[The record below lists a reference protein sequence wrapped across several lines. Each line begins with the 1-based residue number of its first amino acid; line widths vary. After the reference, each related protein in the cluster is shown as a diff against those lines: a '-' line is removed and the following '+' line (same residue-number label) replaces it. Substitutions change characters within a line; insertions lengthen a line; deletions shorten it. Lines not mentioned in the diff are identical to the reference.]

1 MTDFLVELGTEELPP
16 KALKTLIA
24 SFKEAIEAS
33 LKAEELSF
41 SSVTAFAAP
50 RRLAVLVENLENQTP
65 SKELVVWGPPAAI
78 AFDAEGKPTK
88 AALAFADKNGIE
100 ASALKAESD
109 GKVEKLVARIS
120 AQGKKTV
127 DLLEA
132 IVNDALAK
140 LPIAKRMKWGAKR
153 EEFVRPAHWLVM
165 LFGTEIVN
173 ASVLGLQAGR
183 TTRGHRFHYNNAIDL
198 ANASDYAS
206 ALKNTGFVLADMNER
221 KALIQAQVNAEA
233 KKVGGV
239 AVIDADLLD
248 EVTALVEWP
257 NALTGKF
264 EERFLQVPAEALIAS
279 MKEHQK
285 YFHVVDA
292 NGKLMP
298 NFITVANIASK
309 DPSQIIDGNERVI
322 RPRLSDAAF
331 FFETDKKTT
340 LATLRERLK
349 TIVFQAQLG
358 TVYEKTERV
367 AKLAKSIAAQLKAD
381 ETSAVRAGELC
392 KSDLVTNMVGEF
404 DNMQGIAGYYY
415 ALNDGEN
422 TEVAAAMNE
431 QYLPRF
437 AGDVLPETMTG
448 AIIALADR
456 LDTITG
462 IFGIGQLPTGSK
474 DPFALRR
481 ASIAVLRILVEKNL
495 ALDLR
500 HLLEDAL
507 DQGHVPQLEE
517 RNQLELASK
526 FSDPQLSLNILSYM
540 LDRFRAMF
548 EDAQIST
555 EVFLS
560 VQARNLQEPLN
571 IHKRV
576 LEVNE
581 WWNNSAEAPVLA
593 ALNKRVANI
602 ISKQHP
608 ENYQH
613 PVNTE
618 LLTDSAEK
626 KLYQAIE
633 EKRSEIAPLL
643 KSHDYLKALV
653 ALARLEQPIVA
664 FFDEVMVMCDDPAI
678 QNNRLSLLHKLR
690 VLFLGVADIS
700 YLVPAK
706 N

>member
-16 KALKTLIA
+16 KALKTLMA
-24 SFKEAIEAS
+24 AFHESIEAS
-33 LKAEELSF
+33 LKNEGLAF
-41 SSVTAFAAP
+41 TAVKSFAAP
-50 RRLAVLVENLENQTP
+50 RRMAVLVENLASETP

-88 AALAFADKNGIE
+88 AALAFAEKNGIT
-100 ASALKAESD
+100 AAALKAEND

-120 AQGKKTV
+120 QQGKKTV
-127 DLLEA
+127 ELLEA
-132 IVNDALAK
+132 IVNDAFAK

-165 LFGTEIVN
+165 LFGNDVVN
-173 ASVLGLQAGR
+173 ARVLGLHAGR
-183 TTRGHRFHYNNAIDL
+183 TTRGHRFHYNNAIEL
-198 ANASDYAS
+198 AQASDYIA
-206 ALKNTGFVLADMNER
+206 ALKNTGFVLADMSER
-221 KALIQAQVNAEA
+221 KSLIEQQVNAEA
-233 KKVGGV
+233 KKIGGI
-239 AVIDADLLD
+239 AVIDPDLLD

-264 EERFLQVPAEALIAS
+264 EQRFLQVPAEALIAS

-285 YFHVVDA
+285 YFHVVDT

-309 DPSQIIDGNERVI
+309 DPAQIIDGNERVI

-340 LATLRERLK
+340 LAELRERLK

-358 TVYEKTERV
+358 TVFEKTERV
-367 AKLAKSIAAQLKAD
+367 AALATLIATKLNAD
-381 ETSAVRAGELC
+381 EKSAVRAGELC

-422 TEVAAAMNE
+422 AEVAAAMNE
-431 QYLPRF
+431 QYMPRF
-437 AGDVLPETMTG
+437 AGDQLPATTTG

-456 LDTITG
+456 LDTISG
-462 IFGIGQLPTGSK
+462 IFGIGQQPSGSK

-500 HLLEDAL
+500 ELLTFAKNQHKNLTVGDAL
-507 DQGHVPQLEE
+507 VEQV
-517 RNQLELASK
+517 
-526 FSDPQLSLNILSYM
+526 LSYM
-540 LDRFRAMF
+540 LDRFRAF
-548 EDAQIST
+548 YEDANIPA
-555 EVFLS
+555 EVFQSVTAKQLS
-560 VQARNLQEPLN
+560 QPLDIN
-571 IHKRV
+571 QRV
-576 LEVNE
+576 LAVNAF
-581 WWNNSAEAPVLA
+581 SQLPQAQALA
-593 ALNKRVANI
+593 AANKRVSNI
-602 ISKQHP
+602 LSKQHASA
-608 ENYQH
+608 NAS
-613 PVNTE
+613 VNTT
-618 LLTDSAEK
+618 LLQEEAEK
-626 KLYQAIE
+626 TLAQAVE
-633 EKRSEIAPLL
+633 AKASLVAPLFAARE
-643 KSHDYLKALV
+643 YTKAL
-653 ALARLEQPIVA
+653 ALLADLQQPVDA
-664 FFDEVMVMCDDPAI
+664 FFDSVMVMCEDPAL
-678 QNNRLSLLHKLR
+678 QQNRLALLTTLR
-690 VLFLGVADIS
+690 GLFLEVADIS

>member
-24 SFKEAIEAS
+24 SFKETIEAS

-41 SSVTAFAAP
+41 STIKAFAAP
-50 RRLAVLVENLENQTP
+50 RRLAVLVENLADQTP

-88 AALAFADKNGIE
+88 AALAFADKNGID

-127 DLLEA
+127 DLLEV

-165 LFGTEIVN
+165 LYGAEVVN

-183 TTRGHRFHYNNAIDL
+183 TTRGHRFHYNNAIEL
-198 ANASDYAS
+198 AQAGDYLA
-206 ALKNTGFVLADMNER
+206 ALKNTGFVLADMSER
-221 KALIQAQVNAEA
+221 KTLIEQQVNAEA

-239 AVIDADLLD
+239 AVIDPDLLD

-264 EERFLQVPAEALIAS
+264 EERFLVVPAEALIAS

-292 NGKLMP
+292 SGKLMP

-340 LATLRERLK
+340 LAALRERLK

-367 AKLAKSIAAQLKAD
+367 AKLAKLIAAQLKAD

-437 AGDVLPETMTG
+437 AGDALPETITG

-456 LDTITG
+456 LDTISG
-462 IFGIGQLPTGSK
+462 IFGIGQQPTGSK

-500 HLLEDAL
+500 ELLTFAK
-507 DQGHVPQLEE
+507 
-517 RNQLELASK
+517 NQHNNLTVGDELVE
-526 FSDPQLSLNILSYM
+526 QVLSYM
-540 LDRFRAMF
+540 LDRFRAF
-548 EDAQIST
+548 YEDAKIPA
-555 EVFLS
+555 EVFQAVTAKQLS
-560 VQARNLQEPLN
+560 QPLDINQRVLAVHEFSKLPQAQALAAAN
-571 IHKRV
+571 KRV
-576 LEVNE
+576 SNILSKQNASSNAVIHSDLLKEEAEINLARAI
-581 WWNNSAEAPVLA
+581 SAKAELVTPLFDKREYTKALA
-593 ALNKRVANI
+593 ALADL
-602 ISKQHP
+602 Q
-608 ENYQH
+608 Q
-613 PVNTE
+613 PV
-618 LLTDSAEK
+618 D
-626 KLYQAIE
+626 
-633 EKRSEIAPLL
+633 
-643 KSHDYLKALV
+643 
-653 ALARLEQPIVA
+653 A
-664 FFDEVMVMCDDPAI
+664 FFDSVMVMCEDAAL
-678 QNNRLSLLHKLR
+678 QQNRLALLQQLR
-690 VLFLGVADIS
+690 GLFLEVADIS

>member
-24 SFKEAIEAS
+24 ALHENIEAS
-33 LKAEELSF
+33 LKAEDLYF
-41 SSVTAFAAP
+41 SAVKSFAAP
-50 RRLAVLVENLENQTP
+50 RRMAILVENLASETP

-88 AALAFADKNGIE
+88 AAIAFAEKNGIA
-100 ASALKAESD
+100 ASELKAESD
-109 GKVEKLVARIS
+109 GKAEKLVARIS
-120 AQGKKTV
+120 QQGKKTV
-127 DLLEA
+127 ELLEA
-132 IVNDALAK
+132 IVNDAFAK

-165 LFGTEIVN
+165 LYGADVVN

-183 TTRGHRFHYNNAIDL
+183 TTRGHRFHYNNAIEL
-198 ANASDYAS
+198 AQAGDYVA
-206 ALKNTGFVLADMNER
+206 ALKNTGFVLADMSER
-221 KALIQAQVNAEA
+221 KTLIEQQVNAEA

-239 AVIDADLLD
+239 AVIDPDLLD

-264 EERFLQVPAEALIAS
+264 EERFLVVPAEALIAS

-285 YFHVVDA
+285 YFHVVDV

-340 LATLRERLK
+340 LASLRERLK

-367 AKLAKSIAAQLKAD
+367 AKLAKLIAAQLKAD
-381 ETSAVRAGELC
+381 EASAVRAGELC

-422 TEVAAAMNE
+422 AEVAAAMNE

-437 AGDVLPETMTG
+437 AGDALPEKITG
-448 AIIALADR
+448 AITALADR
-456 LDTITG
+456 LDTISG
-462 IFGIGQLPTGSK
+462 IFGIGQQPTGSK

-500 HLLEDAL
+500 ELLTFAK
-507 DQGHVPQLEE
+507 
-517 RNQLELASK
+517 NQHNNLTVGDELVE
-526 FSDPQLSLNILSYM
+526 QVLSYM
-540 LDRFRAMF
+540 LDRFRAF
-548 EDAQIST
+548 YEDANIPA
-555 EVFLS
+555 EVFQAVTAKQLS
-560 VQARNLQEPLN
+560 QPLDINQRVLAVNEFSKLPQAQALAAAN
-571 IHKRV
+571 KRV
-576 LEVNE
+576 SNILSKQNASSNAVIHSDLLKEEAEINLARAI
-581 WWNNSAEAPVLA
+581 SAKAELVTPLFDKREYTKALA
-593 ALNKRVANI
+593 ALADL
-602 ISKQHP
+602 Q
-608 ENYQH
+608 Q
-613 PVNTE
+613 PV
-618 LLTDSAEK
+618 D
-626 KLYQAIE
+626 
-633 EKRSEIAPLL
+633 
-643 KSHDYLKALV
+643 
-653 ALARLEQPIVA
+653 A
-664 FFDEVMVMCDDPAI
+664 FFDSVMVMCEDAAL
-678 QNNRLSLLHKLR
+678 QQNRLALLQQLR
-690 VLFLGVADIS
+690 ALFLEVADIS

>member
-24 SFKEAIEAS
+24 SFKETIEAS

-41 SSVTAFAAP
+41 SAIKSFAAP
-50 RRLAVLVENLENQTP
+50 RRLAVLVENLADQTP

-78 AFDAEGKPTK
+78 AFDTEGKPTK
-88 AALAFADKNGIE
+88 AAQAFADKNGID

-109 GKVEKLVARIS
+109 GKSEKLVARIS

-165 LFGTEIVN
+165 LFGKDVVN
-173 ASVLGLQAGR
+173 AKVLGLQAGR
-183 TTRGHRFHYNNAIDL
+183 TTRGHRFHYNNAIEL
-198 ANASDYAS
+198 ANAGDYAS
-206 ALKNTGFVLADMNER
+206 TLKNTGYVLADREAR
-221 KALIQAQVNAEA
+221 RELIRDRVNNEA
-233 KKVGGV
+233 KLINGT
-239 AVIDADLLD
+239 AIIDEDLLD

-257 NALTGKF
+257 VAITGNF
-264 EERFLQVPAEALIAS
+264 ESRFLEVPPEALIAS

-285 YFHVVDA
+285 YFHVVNKD
-292 NGKLMP
+292 GKLLP
-298 NFITVANIASK
+298 NFITVANIESK
-309 DPSQIIDGNERVI
+309 DQNQIKDGNERVI

-331 FFETDKKTT
+331 FFETDKKTS
-340 LATLRERLK
+340 LETLRERLK

-367 AKLAKSIAAQLKAD
+367 AKLAKLIAAQLKSD
-381 ETSAVRAGELC
+381 EVSAVRAGELC

-422 TEVAAAMNE
+422 AEVAAAMNQ

-437 AGDVLPETMTG
+437 AGDKLPETITG

-456 LDTITG
+456 LDTISG
-462 IFGIGQLPTGSK
+462 IFGIGQQPTGSK

-500 HLLEDAL
+500 ELLTFAK
-507 DQGHVPQLEE
+507 
-517 RNQLELASK
+517 NQHNNLTVGDELVE
-526 FSDPQLSLNILSYM
+526 QVLGYM
-540 LDRFRAMF
+540 LDRFRAF
-548 EDAQIST
+548 YEDANIPA
-555 EVFLS
+555 EVFQAVNAKQLS
-560 VQARNLQEPLN
+560 QPLDIN
-571 IHKRV
+571 QRV
-576 LEVNE
+576 LAVNE
-581 WWNNSAEAPVLA
+581 FSKLPQAQALA
-593 ALNKRVANI
+593 AANKRVSNI
-602 ISKQHP
+602 LSKQNASTNAIIH
-608 ENYQH
+608 
-613 PVNTE
+613 TD
-618 LLTDSAEK
+618 LLHEDAEK
-626 KLYQAIE
+626 NLAKAVSLKAQIV
-633 EKRSEIAPLL
+633 APLFAARE
-643 KSHDYLKALV
+643 YAKAL
-653 ALARLEQPIVA
+653 ATLADLQQPVDA
-664 FFDEVMVMCDDPAI
+664 FFDNVMVMSDDPAL
-678 QNNRLSLLHKLR
+678 QQNRLALLQQLR
-690 VLFLGVADIS
+690 GLFLEVADIS

>member
-24 SFKEAIEAS
+24 SFKETIEAS

-41 SSVTAFAAP
+41 SAIKAFAAP
-50 RRLAVLVENLENQTP
+50 RRLAVLVENLADQTP

-88 AALAFADKNGIE
+88 AALAFADKNGID

-165 LFGTEIVN
+165 LYGADVVKAN
-173 ASVLGLQAGR
+173 VLGLQAGR
-183 TTRGHRFHYNNAIDL
+183 TTRGHRFHYNNAIEL
-198 ANASDYAS
+198 AQAGDYLA
-206 ALKNTGFVLADMNER
+206 ALKNTGFVLADMSER
-221 KALIQAQVNAEA
+221 KTLIEQQVNAEA

-239 AVIDADLLD
+239 AVIDPDLLD

-264 EERFLQVPAEALIAS
+264 EERFLVVPAEALIAS

-285 YFHVVDA
+285 YFHVVDV

-340 LATLRERLK
+340 LAALRERLK

-367 AKLAKSIAAQLKAD
+367 AKLAKLIAAQLKAD
-381 ETSAVRAGELC
+381 EASAVRAGELC

-422 TEVAAAMNE
+422 AEVAAAMNE

-437 AGDVLPETMTG
+437 AGDALPDTITG

-456 LDTITG
+456 LDTISG
-462 IFGIGQLPTGSK
+462 IFGIGQQPTGSK

-481 ASIAVLRILVEKNL
+481 ASIAVLRLLIETKGVVEKNL

-500 HLLEDAL
+500 ELLTFAK
-507 DQGHVPQLEE
+507 
-517 RNQLELASK
+517 NQHNNLTVGDELVE
-526 FSDPQLSLNILSYM
+526 QVLSYM
-540 LDRFRAMF
+540 LDRFRAF
-548 EDAQIST
+548 YEDANIPA
-555 EVFLS
+555 EVFQAVTAKQLS
-560 VQARNLQEPLN
+560 QPLDINQRVLAVNEFSKLPQAQALAAAN
-571 IHKRV
+571 KRV
-576 LEVNE
+576 SNILSKQNASSNAVIHSDLLKEEAEINLARAI
-581 WWNNSAEAPVLA
+581 SAKAELVTPLFDKREYTKALA
-593 ALNKRVANI
+593 ALADL
-602 ISKQHP
+602 Q
-608 ENYQH
+608 Q
-613 PVNTE
+613 PV
-618 LLTDSAEK
+618 D
-626 KLYQAIE
+626 
-633 EKRSEIAPLL
+633 
-643 KSHDYLKALV
+643 
-653 ALARLEQPIVA
+653 A
-664 FFDEVMVMCDDPAI
+664 FFDSVMVMCEDAAL
-678 QNNRLSLLHKLR
+678 QQNRLALLQQLR
-690 VLFLGVADIS
+690 GLFLEVADIS

>member
-24 SFKEAIEAS
+24 AFQENIEAS

-41 SSVTAFAAP
+41 SAIKSFAAP
-50 RRLAVLVENLENQTP
+50 RRLAILVKNLADQTP

-78 AFDAEGKPTK
+78 AFDADGKPTK
-88 AALAFADKNGIE
+88 AALAFADKNGISSSE
-100 ASALKAESD
+100 LKSESD

-132 IVNDALAK
+132 IINDALAK

-165 LFGTEIVN
+165 LYGSDVVN
-173 ASVLGLQAGR
+173 AKILGLQANR
-183 TTRGHRFHYNNAIDL
+183 FTRGHRFHFNNNIEL
-198 ANASDYAS
+198 KNAADYVS
-206 ALKNTGFVLADMNER
+206 VLKNTGFVLADREER
-221 KALIQAQVNAEA
+221 RQLIQEQVNAEA
-233 KKVGGV
+233 KKIGGI
-239 AVIDADLLD
+239 AVIDEDLLD

-285 YFHVVDA
+285 YFHVIDA
-292 NGKLMP
+292 NGKLLP

-331 FFETDKKTT
+331 FFETDKRTT
-340 LATLRERLK
+340 LDSLRERLK

-367 AKLAKSIAAQLKAD
+367 AKLAKYIAAHLKAD
-381 ETSAVRAGELC
+381 EKLAERAGHLS

-422 TEVAAAMNE
+422 AEVAAAMNE

-437 AGDVLPETMTG
+437 AGDKLPETITG
-448 AIIALADR
+448 SIIALADR
-456 LDTITG
+456 LDTISG
-462 IFGIGQLPTGSK
+462 IFGIGQQPTGSK

-500 HLLEDAL
+500 ELLTFAK
-507 DQGHVPQLEE
+507 
-517 RNQLELASK
+517 NQHNNLTIGDELVE
-526 FSDPQLSLNILSYM
+526 QILGYM
-540 LDRFRAMF
+540 LDRFRAF
-548 EDAQIST
+548 YEDANIPA
-555 EVFLS
+555 EVFQAVNAKQLS
-560 VQARNLQEPLN
+560 QPLDIN
-571 IHKRV
+571 QRV
-576 LEVNE
+576 LAVNE
-581 WWNNSAEAPVLA
+581 FSKLPQAQALA
-593 ALNKRVANI
+593 AANKRVSNI
-602 ISKQHP
+602 LSKQNASTNAIIHSD
-608 ENYQH
+608 
-613 PVNTE
+613 
-618 LLTDSAEK
+618 LLHEEAEK
-626 KLYQAIE
+626 NLAKAVSLKAQVV
-633 EKRSEIAPLL
+633 APLFA
-643 KSHDYLKALV
+643 SRDYAKAL
-653 ALARLEQPIVA
+653 ATLADLQQPVDA
-664 FFDEVMVMCDDPAI
+664 FFDNVMVMSEDPAL
-678 QNNRLSLLHKLR
+678 QQNRLALLQQLR
-690 VLFLGVADIS
+690 ALFLEVADIS
-700 YLVPAK
+700 YLVQAK

>member
-24 SFKEAIEAS
+24 SFKETIEAS

-41 SSVTAFAAP
+41 SAIKAFAAP
-50 RRLAVLVENLENQTP
+50 RRLAVLVENLTDQTP

-88 AALAFADKNGIE
+88 AALAFAEKNGID
-100 ASALKAESD
+100 ASLLKAESD

-120 AQGKKTV
+120 AQGKKTTE
-127 DLLEA
+127 LLEA
-132 IVNDALAK
+132 IVNEALAK

-165 LFGTEIVN
+165 LYGTEVVN

-183 TTRGHRFHYNNAIDL
+183 TTRGHRFHYNNAIEL
-198 ANASDYAS
+198 AQASDYAS
-206 ALKNTGFVLADMNER
+206 ALKATGFVLADMAER
-221 KALIQAQVNAEA
+221 KKLIQEQVNSEA

-239 AVIDADLLD
+239 AVIDPDLLD

-309 DPSQIIDGNERVI
+309 DSSQIIDGNERVI

-340 LATLRERLK
+340 LAALRERLK
-349 TIVFQAQLG
+349 TILFQAQLG

-367 AKLAKSIAAQLKAD
+367 AKLAKLIAAQLKAD

-422 TEVAAAMNE
+422 AEVAAAMNE

-437 AGDVLPETMTG
+437 AGDALPATITG

-456 LDTITG
+456 LDTISG
-462 IFGIGQLPTGSK
+462 IFGIGQQPTGSK

-500 HLLEDAL
+500 ELLTFAKSQHSNLTVGD
-507 DQGHVPQLEE
+507 
-517 RNQLELASK
+517 ELVE
-526 FSDPQLSLNILSYM
+526 QVLSYM
-540 LDRFRAMF
+540 LDRFRAF
-548 EDAQIST
+548 YEDANIPA
-555 EVFLS
+555 EVFQAVTAKQLS
-560 VQARNLQEPLN
+560 QPLDINQRVLAVNEFSKLPQAQALAAAN
-571 IHKRV
+571 KRV
-576 LEVNE
+576 SNILSKQNASSNAVIHADLLKEEAEINLARAI
-581 WWNNSAEAPVLA
+581 SAKAELVTPLFDKREYTKALA
-593 ALNKRVANI
+593 ALADL
-602 ISKQHP
+602 Q
-608 ENYQH
+608 Q
-613 PVNTE
+613 PV
-618 LLTDSAEK
+618 D
-626 KLYQAIE
+626 
-633 EKRSEIAPLL
+633 
-643 KSHDYLKALV
+643 
-653 ALARLEQPIVA
+653 A
-664 FFDEVMVMCDDPAI
+664 FFDSVMVMCEDAAL
-678 QNNRLSLLHKLR
+678 QQNRLALLQQLR
-690 VLFLGVADIS
+690 ALFLEVADIS

>member
-24 SFKEAIEAS
+24 SFKETIEAS

-41 SSVTAFAAP
+41 STIKAFAAP
-50 RRLAVLVENLENQTP
+50 RRLAVLVENLADQTP

-88 AALAFADKNGIE
+88 AALAFADKNGID

-127 DLLEA
+127 DLLEV

-165 LFGTEIVN
+165 LYGAEVVN

-183 TTRGHRFHYNNAIDL
+183 TTRGHRFHYNNAIEL
-198 ANASDYAS
+198 AQAGDYLA
-206 ALKNTGFVLADMNER
+206 ALKNTGFVLADMSER
-221 KALIQAQVNAEA
+221 KTLIEQQVNAEA

-239 AVIDADLLD
+239 AVIDPDLLD

-264 EERFLQVPAEALIAS
+264 EERFLVVPAEALIAS

-292 NGKLMP
+292 SGKLMP

-340 LATLRERLK
+340 LAALRERLK

-367 AKLAKSIAAQLKAD
+367 AKLAKLIAAQLKAD

-437 AGDVLPETMTG
+437 AGDALPETITG

-456 LDTITG
+456 LDTISG
-462 IFGIGQLPTGSK
+462 IFGIGQQPTGSK

-500 HLLEDAL
+500 ELLTFAK
-507 DQGHVPQLEE
+507 
-517 RNQLELASK
+517 NQHNNLTVGDELVE
-526 FSDPQLSLNILSYM
+526 QVLSYM
-540 LDRFRAMF
+540 LDRFRAF
-548 EDAQIST
+548 YEDAKIPA
-555 EVFLS
+555 EVFQAVTAKQLS
-560 VQARNLQEPLN
+560 QPLDINQRVLAVHEFSKLPQAQALAAAN
-571 IHKRV
+571 KRV
-576 LEVNE
+576 SNILSKQNASSNAVIHSDLLKEEAEINLARAI
-581 WWNNSAEAPVLA
+581 SAKAELVTPLFDKREYTKALA
-593 ALNKRVANI
+593 ALADL
-602 ISKQHP
+602 Q
-608 ENYQH
+608 Q
-613 PVNTE
+613 PV
-618 LLTDSAEK
+618 D
-626 KLYQAIE
+626 
-633 EKRSEIAPLL
+633 
-643 KSHDYLKALV
+643 
-653 ALARLEQPIVA
+653 A
-664 FFDEVMVMCDDPAI
+664 FFDSVMVMCEDAAL
-678 QNNRLSLLHKLR
+678 QQNRLALLQQLR
-690 VLFLGVADIS
+690 ALFLEVADIS

-706 N
+706 S